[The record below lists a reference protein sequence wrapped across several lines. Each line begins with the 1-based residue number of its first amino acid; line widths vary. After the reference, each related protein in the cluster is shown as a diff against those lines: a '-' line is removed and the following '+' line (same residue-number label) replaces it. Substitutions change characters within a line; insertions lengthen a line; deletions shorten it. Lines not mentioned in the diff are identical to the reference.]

1 MSQWTRQNGQFEI
14 WERIGKDKS
23 LFLARGQ
30 IIQGLF
36 LVLCTA
42 EITHSSKDK
51 MDNLKYGCPSLQ
63 YQTSKVHL
71 FTGARL
77 EVNIEL
83 ITDWMRDDDGEV
95 NCRK

>member
-14 WERIGKDKS
+14 WERIGKDRS

-42 EITHSSKDK
+42 EITHSSNYILAVD
-51 MDNLKYGCPSLQ
+51 GCPSLQ

-77 EVNIEL
+77 EGNIQL

>member
-42 EITHSSKDK
+42 EITHSSNCILAVD
-51 MDNLKYGCPSLQ
+51 GCPSLQ

-77 EVNIEL
+77 EGNIEL
-83 ITDWMRDDDGEV
+83 ITDWKRDDDGEV